1 MRDRSLWAQPE
12 NKLRFSIDG
21 KQYTVHARLTA
32 CSSSDRM
39 TSRLTSTTARRSD
52 GPGICRPSQGM
63 GKSKWHGELLSK
75 GNTNRNWAV
84 DLQLFR
90 CSFNTTEL
98 SEKFVRYQRVGEP
111 IAEVWIG
118 TRFKAVGR
126 TVRMRNL
133 YVIIHSL
140 SSFYFDWLRVS
151 CFGNRTALFVESVSL
166 WIQI

>member
-1 MRDRSLWAQPE
+1 MESSTQYMHDWQPARVLTE
-12 NKLRFSIDG
+12 WLVVWLQRRPGDL
-21 KQYTVHARLTA
+21 TVRVYADPVREW
-32 CSSSDRM
+32 
-39 TSRLTSTTARRSD
+39 
-52 GPGICRPSQGM
+52 